1 MCKTFANLRSLGP
14 ENKAAIKK
22 YKKTLAKYNMVA
34 RLRWAGAHNK
44 YVMDDKRTKLNCLRM
59 SMHETNDSTAQR
71 R

>member
-1 MCKTFANLRSLGP
+1 
-14 ENKAAIKK
+14 
-22 YKKTLAKYNMVA
+22 MVA